1 MTEDACRLEDV
12 CVFCRIVRGEIPAS
26 TVYED
31 DQVLAFLDI
40 APLSPGHTL
49 VIPKAH
55 HVSLTTVPAVLIG
68 QLFAVAGRI
77 APAVM
82 RAVDG
87 DGFNLLLSNGSC
99 AGQVVPHVHLHL
111 IPRSADDGLVLPHR
125 TRPYATDADR
135 QAVQDAIRQRLAAAA
150 AVPPTP

>member
-1 MTEDACRLEDV
+1 MTKEACRLEDV
-12 CVFCRIVRGEIPAS
+12 CVFCRIAHGVLPAS

-31 DQVLAFLDI
+31 DQLLAVLDI

-49 VIPKAH
+49 VMPKAH

-68 QLFAVAGRI
+68 QLFAAAGRI

-87 DGFNLLLSNGSC
+87 DGFNLLLSNGAC
-99 AGQVVPHVHLHL
+99 AGQVVPHVHLHI
-111 IPRSADDGLVLPHR
+111 IPRHPDDGLVLPHR
-125 TRPYATDADR
+125 TRPYITDAAR
-135 QAVQDAIRQRLAAAA
+135 QTVQDAIRQRLAATA